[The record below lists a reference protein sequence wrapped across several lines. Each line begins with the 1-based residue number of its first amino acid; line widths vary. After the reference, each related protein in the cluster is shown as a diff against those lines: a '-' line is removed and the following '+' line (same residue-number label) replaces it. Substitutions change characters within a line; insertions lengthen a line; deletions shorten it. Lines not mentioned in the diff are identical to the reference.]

1 MQLDA
6 DEWLL
11 ELFHGPTLA
20 FKDLALQL
28 VGRLFDHVLTQRD
41 ERITVLVATS
51 GDTGSAAISGLA
63 SCSRAEIVVLYPEGR
78 VSEVQRRQMTTVA
91 AANVHAVA
99 VDGTFDDCQRIV
111 KQLFGDADFRERVGL
126 AAANSINWARVAA
139 QVAYY
144 AWATAALGGRG
155 LAFSVPTGNFGNV
168 LSGWVARACGMPL
181 ERLVIGS
188 NANDIL
194 PRLVS
199 GGRMEMR
206 DVVPTLS
213 PSMDIQVSS
222 NLERLLFE
230 LYGRDP
236 ERTASELARFGESGT
251 LTLAGGPLDALREL
265 FEATSLDDARH
276 ARRDARGIRP
286 QRHPARSP
294 HGSRPGRGPCPHGR
308 ARHAARRAR
317 DRPSGQVPR
326 GRRARDRRLAR
337 AAAGP
342 RRPARAPGAIRARRA
357 RTRTPSSASS
367 SDSRADARYAAVP
380 ASCAGRALLV
390 LADRRLL
397 QAQQPGQREHH
408 ERAEEHADGPE
419 AGAREDAAGRQGGDR
434 GTAGHEQVVRGG
446 EHAALRGDVTSAI
459 TVVPGHEAGR
469 PAEPEQEE
477 ERRDQRRRARDAA
490 QPYAASAQTPT
501 PSSVVRRRPT
511 RSTSSPTG

>member
-1 MQLDA
+1 MPARVVTRQALRARRSSTVSGVRYVSTRGRAPALGFSDTLLAGLASDGGLYVPEQWPALPPIRSGEPYAQVAAGVVGAFAGGELQPALLERLCAEAYADFRHPAICPLVQLDA
-6 DEWLL
+6 GEWLL

-28 VGRLFDHVLTQRD
+28 VGRLFDHVLSERD

-51 GDTGSAAISGLA
+51 GDTGSAAIAGLA

-78 VSEVQRRQMTTVA
+78 VSDVQRRQMTTVTA
-91 AANVHAVA
+91 PNVHAVA
-99 VDGTFDDCQRIV
+99 VAGTFDDCQAIV
-111 KQLFGDADFRERVGL
+111 KQLFGDVDFRERVGL

-181 ERLVIGS
+181 ARLVIGS

-236 ERTASELARFGESGT
+236 ERTASELAGFAESGS
-251 LTLAGGPLDALREL
+251 LTLSGSPLDALREL
-265 FEATSLDDARH
+265 FEAASFDDAATLAAMRTQY
-276 ARRDARGIRP
+276 ARTGLLLD
-286 QRHPARSP
+286 P
-294 HGSRPGRGPCPHGR
+294 HTAVGLSAGR
-308 ARHAARRAR
+308 ARSGAR
-317 DRPSGQVPR
+317 DAPLVALATAHPAKFPEAVERATGVTPALPPALADLLERPERSERVE
-326 GRRARDRRLAR
+326 
-337 AAAGP
+337 
-342 RRPARAPGAIRARRA
+342 
-357 RTRTPSSASS
+357 
-367 SDSRADARYAAVP
+367 ADARAVK
-380 ASCAGRALLV
+380 RLV
-390 LADRRLL
+390 ERL
-397 QAQQPGQREHH
+397 
-408 ERAEEHADGPE
+408 
-419 AGAREDAAGRQGGDR
+419 AAG
-434 GTAGHEQVVRGG
+434 
-446 EHAALRGDVTSAI
+446 
-459 TVVPGHEAGR
+459 
-469 PAEPEQEE
+469 
-477 ERRDQRRRARDAA
+477 
-490 QPYAASAQTPT
+490 
-501 PSSVVRRRPT
+501 
-511 RSTSSPTG
+511 